1 MDAVTATMIDGQRA
15 FAMVDQV
22 LWVMLRI
29 GATLMAMP
37 LIGTHAVP
45 ARVRVLLAGVLALA
59 FAPLLPIPEWS
70 GLNAAMVMNVLR
82 ELALVVAIGFVL
94 RLAFEAGALAG
105 ALIAQGSGLAFA
117 QMNDPLRGVA
127 SGVIGQ
133 WFYLAFGLVLFAS
146 DGHLALVELVLHSYH
161 TLPIG
166 APLPDVSAM
175 LAVVPE
181 FVPVVLRA
189 GLALALPVTVALLA
203 VNLAFGVLARAA
215 PALNPIQ
222 LGLPISVLLGLLL
235 LLILSSELAP
245 PVQRLFLAAFNAAG
259 HVTQR

>member
-1 MDAVTATMIDGQRA
+1 MDAVTATLIDGSRA

-22 LWVMLRI
+22 MWVMLRV
-29 GATLMAMP
+29 GAALMAMP
-37 LIGTHAVP
+37 LVGTHAVP

-59 FAPLLPIPEWS
+59 FAPLVPTPQWG
-70 GLNAAMVMNVLR
+70 GLDAAMVLAVLR
-82 ELALVVAIGFVL
+82 ELALGVVMGMLL

-127 SGVIGQ
+127 SGVLGQ
-133 WFYLAFGLVLFAS
+133 WFYLAFGLVFFAS
-146 DGHLALVELVLHSYH
+146 DGHLALVELVLRSYQN
-161 TLPIG
+161 LPVG
-166 APLPDVSAM
+166 APLSDVSLL
-175 LAVVPE
+175 LAAVPE
-181 FVPVVLRA
+181 FVPSVLRA

-222 LGLPISVLLGLLL
+222 LGLPVSVLVGLLL
-235 LLILSSELAP
+235 LLTLSGELAP
-245 PVQRLFLAAFNAAG
+245 PVQRLFHAAFEAAEP
-259 HVTQR
+259 VARP